1 MAAPKAPTK
10 QVPSGQQSQGGKDPQ
25 AMSKEQIAKE
35 AEEKGKEAEKQG
47 KAMSEEQRQR
57 EAQQAAQTAMEARK
71 KADYYA
77 AALAGAGDPD
87 ERQEL
92 INKKLEQEMKAE
104 TFGKTAKYI
113 QTSGS
118 FQGFAAGAGLGVG
131 LGAVLGTLTG
141 TLVGGP
147 VGLITGGIGAGVGK
161 LYGPFVNVAEWG
173 GNKLRSIT
181 GDLPGWKATE
191 DQKKALEHMCGFIN
205 DEECPSP
212 EELESIAGDRAAEAS
227 QMYSDGKATGKE
239 WKQNATDAWSNGKK
253 TWSDGKKNAT
263 EAWSSATGGG
273 DANKGQQA
281 KVKPSPSS
289 VPSKPKDGK
298 SGPPKLGKPA
308 SKPASTPSKTDQPAR
323 SDSASPANE
332 TKEKKKP
339 RKLEPRSNGTS
350 QGTANST
357 GASKPASSASTPKRA
372 PKKLETRS

>member
-10 QVPSGQQSQGGKDPQ
+10 QAPSGQQSQGGKDPQ
-25 AMSKEQIAKE
+25 AMSKEQKEQIAKE

-57 EAQQAAQTAMEARK
+57 EAQQAAQTAMEARR

-253 TWSDGKKNAT
+253 TWADGKKNAT

-273 DANKGQQA
+273 DAKQGQQA

-289 VPSKPKDGK
+289 VPSKPKDG
-298 SGPPKLGKPA
+298 PPKLGKPA
-308 SKPASTPSKTDQPAR
+308 SKPSSTPSKTAQPAR
-323 SDSASPANE
+323 KDSASPAND
-332 TKEKKKP
+332 TRKKP
-339 RKLEPRSNGTS
+339 KKLETRSNGAS

-357 GASKPASSASTPKRA
+357 SSSKPASNASTPRRA

>member
-1 MAAPKAPTK
+1 MAAPKQSSQQA
-10 QVPSGQQSQGGKDPQ
+10 PSGQQSQGVKKPQPVKKPQ
-25 AMSKEQIAKE
+25 AVSKGQQSAGQPDGDAEKKKEQ
-35 AEEKGKEAEKQG
+35 
-47 KAMSEEQRQR
+47 AMSEEQRQK
-57 EAQQAAQTAMEARK
+57 EAQEAAKTAMEARK

-191 DQKKALEHMCGFIN
+191 DQKKALEHMCGQIK
-205 DEECPSP
+205 DTECPSP

-227 QMYSDGKATGKE
+227 QMWSDGKATGKQ
-239 WKQNATDAWSNGKK
+239 WKQNATS
-253 TWSDGKKNAT
+253 
-263 EAWSSATGGG
+263 AWSSATGGG
-273 DANKGQQA
+273 DKKQGQQA
-281 KVKPSPSS
+281 KESPSG
-289 VPSKPKDGK
+289 PPKPKDEK
-298 SGPPKLGKPA
+298 SGPPKLGKPSSAQPA
-308 SKPASTPSKTDQPAR
+308 SKSSSTPSKTARPAR
-323 SDSASPANE
+323 NDSASPAND
-332 TKEKKKP
+332 TKKKP
-339 RKLEPRSNGTS
+339 RKLESRSNGAS

-357 GASKPASSASTPKRA
+357 GAPKQASNASTPKRA

>member
-1 MAAPKAPTK
+1 MAAPKQSA
-10 QVPSGQQSQGGKDPQ
+10 PSGQQSQGGKKPQ
-25 AMSKEQIAKE
+25 AMSKGQQSAGQ
-35 AEEKGKEAEKQG
+35 AEGEAEKKE

-57 EAQQAAQTAMEARK
+57 EAQEAAKTAMEARK

-147 VGLITGGIGAGVGK
+147 VGLVTGGIGAGVGK

-191 DQKKALEHMCGFIN
+191 DQKKALEHMCGQIS
-205 DEECPSP
+205 DTECPSP

-227 QMYSDGKATGKE
+227 QMWSDGKATGKQ
-239 WKQNATDAWSNGKK
+239 WKQNATS
-253 TWSDGKKNAT
+253 
-263 EAWSSATGGG
+263 AWSSATGGG
-273 DANKGQQA
+273 DKKQGQQA
-281 KVKPSPSS
+281 KGNPSSPSG
-289 VPSKPKDGK
+289 PPKLKDGK
-298 SGPPKLGKPA
+298 SGPPKLGKPSSSQPA
-308 SKPASTPSKTDQPAR
+308 SKPSSTPSKTDQSAR
-323 SDSASPANE
+323 KDSASPAND
-332 TKEKKKP
+332 TKKKP
-339 RKLEPRSNGTS
+339 RKLEPRSNETS
-350 QGTANST
+350 QGTASST
-357 GASKPASSASTPKRA
+357 GPSKQASSASAPKRA

>member
-1 MAAPKAPTK
+1 MAAPKPSSK
-10 QVPSGQQSQGGKDPQ
+10 QAPSGQQGGKNTQ
-25 AMSKEQIAKE
+25 AMSKGQQGSAQPGE
-35 AEEKGKEAEKQG
+35 EAEKKKEQ
-47 KAMSEEQRQR
+47 AMSEEQRQR
-57 EAQQAAQTAMEARK
+57 EAQEAAKTAMEARK

-147 VGLITGGIGAGVGK
+147 VGLVTGGIGAGVGK

-191 DQKKALEHMCGFIN
+191 DQKKALEHMCGQIK
-205 DEECPSP
+205 DTECPSP

-227 QMYSDGKATGKE
+227 QMWSDGKATGKQ
-239 WKQNATDAWSNGKK
+239 WKQNATS
-253 TWSDGKKNAT
+253 
-263 EAWSSATGGG
+263 AWSSATGGG
-273 DANKGQQA
+273 DKKQEAQA
-281 KVKPSPSS
+281 KGNISS
-289 VPSKPKDGK
+289 SSGPPKLKDGK
-298 SGPPKLGKPA
+298 SGPPKLGKPSSQPA
-308 SKPASTPSKTDQPAR
+308 SKSTPSKTDQPAR
-323 SDSASPANE
+323 SDSASPAND
-332 TKEKKKP
+332 TKKKP
-339 RKLEPRSNGTS
+339 RKLEPRSNGAS
-350 QGTANST
+350 QGTAKST
-357 GASKPASSASTPKRA
+357 SPPKQASNASTPKRA